1 MRTAGRFRGLMLAST
16 TMIVECPHCG
26 ANYPGDEKQFTSG
39 SRWQCQCKECN
50 SSFVIS
56 APADHAELPA
66 DQTVALAV
74 IEGPAR
80 GQVFRLSKARSVLGR
95 SGADI
100 VLYDPEVSR
109 KHCAIEVHGSTATLI
124 DLGTTNGTFVAGKN
138 IQSSQLQNL
147 SKFRIGATTLLF
159 TVTDNR
165 LGESASPAT
174 LVVKSPAR
182 R

>member
-1 MRTAGRFRGLMLAST
+1 MRTAGRFRVAVLASI

-26 ANYPGDEKQFTSG
+26 ANYPVDEEKFAG
-39 SRWQCQCKECN
+39 ESRLQGQCKQCN
-50 SSFVIS
+50 SSFIINPPS
-56 APADHAELPA
+56 ATLELPTE
-66 DQTVALAV
+66 QTLALAV

-109 KHCAIEVHGSTATLI
+109 KHCAIEVRGSTATLI
-124 DLGTTNGTFVAGKN
+124 DLGTTNGTFVGGESVQKY
-138 IQSSQLQNL
+138 QLEHL

-165 LGESASPAT
+165 AGESTPPAT
-174 LVVKSPAR
+174 LVVRSR

>member
-1 MRTAGRFRGLMLAST
+1 MN
-16 TMIVECPHCG
+16 IECPHCG
-26 ANYPGDEKQFTSG
+26 ANCSVEEKRFAG
-39 SRWQCQCKECN
+39 ESRVHVECVQCHSN
-50 SSFVIS
+50 FGVN
-56 APADHAELPA
+56 APADGPHLPA

-80 GQVFRLSKARSVLGR
+80 GQVFRLTKARNVLGR

-109 KHCAIEVHGSTATLI
+109 KHCMIEVHGSSATLV
-124 DLGTTNGTFVAGKN
+124 DLGTTNGTFVAGKS
-138 IQSSQLQNL
+138 IKTYELENL

-159 TVTDNR
+159 TVTDKKAR
-165 LGESASPAT
+165 ESAAPPT
-174 LVVKSPAR
+174 LVVRSR

>member
-1 MRTAGRFRGLMLAST
+1 MT
-16 TMIVECPHCG
+16 VECPHCG
-26 ANYPGDEKQFTSG
+26 ADYSVDEKQFAGKSKLKAE
-39 SRWQCQCKECN
+39 CQHCH
-50 SSFVIS
+50 SSFVVN
-56 APADHAELPA
+56 APPELPQLPA

-80 GQVFRLSKARSVLGR
+80 GQVFRLSKPRVVLGR

-109 KHCAIEVHGSTATLI
+109 KHCAIEVHGSAATLI
-124 DLGTTNGTFVAGKN
+124 DLGTTNGTFVGGKS
-138 IQSSQLQNL
+138 IKKFELGRM

-165 LGESASPAT
+165 GSESAPPT
-174 LVVKSPAR
+174 LVVRSR

>member
-1 MRTAGRFRGLMLAST
+1 MT
-16 TMIVECPHCG
+16 VECPHCG
-26 ANYPGDEKQFTSG
+26 ADYSVDEKKFADKS
-39 SRWQCQCKECN
+39 KLKAECPHCH
-50 SSFVIS
+50 SSFVVN
-56 APADHAELPA
+56 APPELPQLPA
-66 DQTVALAV
+66 DQAVALAV

-80 GQVFRLSKARSVLGR
+80 GQVFRLNKPRVVVGR

-124 DLGTTNGTFVAGKN
+124 DLGTTNGTYVGAKSVKKVELGHM
-138 IQSSQLQNL
+138 

-165 LGESASPAT
+165 MGESAPPPT
-174 LVVKSPAR
+174 LVVRPR